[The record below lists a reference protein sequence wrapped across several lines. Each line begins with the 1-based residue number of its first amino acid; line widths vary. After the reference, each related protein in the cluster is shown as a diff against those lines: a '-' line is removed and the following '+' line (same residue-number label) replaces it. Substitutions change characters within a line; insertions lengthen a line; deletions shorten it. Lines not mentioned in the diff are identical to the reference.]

1 MQRAFNLVEQVR
13 DVVHV
18 EPGPSSSEVTG
29 LDFEGRARPRVRR
42 TGETTTKRLVD
53 HFAERATG
61 PARERFELRRD
72 ILVERQRRPHT
83 LMLSLKHHDVKKLS
97 GTEQSAV
104 YVRSSGDGTLTHL
117 QNWLDCI
124 RSRKTPDAH
133 IRAAHQAART
143 SHLANAALRAGH
155 LLRWNS
161 ATEKV
166 EGPRCPI
173 ECKDS

>member
-53 HFAERATG
+53 HLAERATG
-61 PARERFELRRD
+61 PARERSKLRRD
-72 ILVERQRRPHT
+72 ILVECQRRSHT
-83 LMLSLKHHDVKKLS
+83 LMLSFRHHDVNS
-97 GTEQSAV
+97 C
-104 YVRSSGDGTLTHL
+104 RLTHL

-124 RSRKTPDAH
+124 RSRKTPNAH
-133 IRAAHQAART
+133 IRVAHQAART